1 LYFSISSTVA
11 VVISFF
17 FCYSPFHA
25 QRVLATILVRN
36 SMLTPVIM
44 NVYTIL
50 THISGVTYYLSSTIN
65 PILYQVMSRKF
76 RIAFKDTF
84 GRWLPCIRQEE
95 APEMNYSNVIAGTP
109 NCSKLYYRS
118 GPSYY
123 KNGTTRKHTSFYD
136 SPSTSLKSYRS
147 GSHHSGSIANKYF

>member
-1 LYFSISSTVA
+1 
-11 VVISFF
+11 
-17 FCYSPFHA
+17 
-25 QRVLATILVRN
+25 
-36 SMLTPVIM
+36 MLTPVIM

-95 APEMNYSNVIAGTP
+95 TPEMNYSNVIAGTP

-118 GPSYY
+118 GPSY
-123 KNGTTRKHTSFYD
+123 KNGTARKHTSFYD
-136 SPSTSLKSYRS
+136 SPSTSLTSYRS
-147 GSHHSGSIANKYF
+147 GSHHSSSHHSGSHHSSIANKYF